1 MSSAPRLTPSSLN
14 WTPTTPTLSVAFADT
29 VIVPETV
36 APADGAVM
44 ETIGGVR
51 SFANVT
57 LTAPAVA
64 VFPAASPAPAAWVW
78 GPLPA
83 QGVAPETTSRAPQ
96 TSPPQV

>member
-44 ETIGGVR
+44 ETIGGVG

-57 LTAPAVA
+57 PTAPALA
-64 VFPAASPAPAAWVW
+64 VLSAASRATAGGVGA
-78 GPLPA
+78 PLPA
-83 QGVAPETTSRAPQ
+83 VVVGQEATEGGGKRSAA
-96 TSPPQV
+96 